1 MRDDP
6 SPANDVGRHGE
17 DLALLHLES
26 LGFTLVE
33 RNARVGRA
41 EIDLVVRDAGG
52 FAFVEVKTR
61 RTARHGEPWAAVDT
75 AKRVRLERAAV
86 RYLER
91 VGEPDADWRL
101 GVVAIVVDADGAITN
116 LDWIDEVS

>member
-1 MRDDP
+1 MRDDA
-6 SPANDVGRHGE
+6 SPAHDVGRHGE

-33 RNARVGRA
+33 RNARVGRS
-41 EIDLVVRDAGG
+41 EIDLVVRDRDG

-61 RTARHGEPWAAVDT
+61 STARHGEPWEAVG
-75 AKRVRLERAAV
+75 ASKRERLQRAAT

-91 VGEPDADWRL
+91 IGAADADWRI
-101 GVVAIVVDADGAITN
+101 GVVAIVVDELGAITN
-116 LDWIDEVS
+116 LDWIDEDS